1 MFDFHEKRK
10 IRNILYSWPI
20 IAVLVFCTVILSI
33 SVYHRY
39 TVAHDMSIKLHERE
53 RELEKLKQ
61 QSAVLDAKVEYLK
74 NDRGI
79 EEELRNR
86 FDVVREGEQV
96 VILTGDSK
104 QPKQESS
111 TATPSEQETESRSFL
126 EYLKF
131 W

>member
-10 IRNILYSWPI
+10 IRSILYSWPI
-20 IAVLVFCTVILSI
+20 IAVLVFCTGILSI

-39 TVAHDMSIKLHERE
+39 TVAHDMSIKLIARE
-53 RELEKLKQ
+53 HELEELKQ
-61 QSAVLDAKVEYLK
+61 QAKLLETKVEYLQ

-86 FDVVREGEQV
+86 FDVVREGEKV
-96 VILTGDSK
+96 IILTGDAEK
-104 QPKQESS
+104 PKLEDDTERQS
-111 TATPSEQETESRSFL
+111 AETTEPESFL
-126 EYLKF
+126 SHFKF